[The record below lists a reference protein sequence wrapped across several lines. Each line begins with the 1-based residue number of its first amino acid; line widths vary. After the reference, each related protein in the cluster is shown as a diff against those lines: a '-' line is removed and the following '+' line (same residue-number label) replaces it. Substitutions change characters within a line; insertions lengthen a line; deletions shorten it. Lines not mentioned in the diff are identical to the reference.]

1 MKSTQA
7 LKITLIA
14 MIGIALSGCEL
25 PPLYNSENSS
35 SAGNSTSEDSSQ
47 YTSEEISS
55 MIEGATSLVF
65 SGTSTVEIT
74 NNNGQ
79 VTSSGAYVYITGA
92 GDYVLSGSA
101 SNMQV
106 QVNADSASVNL
117 LFNGVTLGNTK
128 NAPLYVV
135 NAEETDIIVAPG
147 TVNTLTDATSYTYEN
162 ATEQDPNA
170 TICSKDD
177 LNIQGT
183 GTLNVTGNF
192 KHGIFS
198 SNDLR
203 FKATEGVGPTIN
215 ITATN
220 DAIKG
225 KDSVQIENGVFDLT
239 AGGDGLQSDTTDTV
253 EKGFILIKGGTFDI
267 HSGDDGLQ
275 AYRYVQIDDGNF
287 TLNTTGKGIISDLD
301 IRVNGGTFGITS
313 VDDAVHSTGTATLAG
328 GNFTVSSSDD
338 GYHAETTLTVSGGT
352 HLITKAYEGYEATTI
367 NISGGTSH
375 ITSSD
380 DGLNAAGGDGS
391 STWGGPTSGTGTIN
405 ISDGY
410 LYVNAT
416 GDGLDSNGS
425 IFITGGTTLVNG
437 PTSNGNGPLDCGD
450 QSGYIS
456 QTGGTLVAVGS
467 SGMAVGVTQGS
478 QYSAIVRHTS
488 AVASSSQYVVL
499 DSANNPVIT
508 FKPAKNSYSIA
519 VSSSLFTSGAYR
531 LYSGGT
537 LSNPTSTTD
546 GYSLGGTYSGGTQ
559 ITSWSFSS
567 SLIHYSYGS
576 GTSGPGGR

>member
-1 MKSTQA
+1 MKSKQA
-7 LKITLIA
+7 LKLLLTA
-14 MIGIALSGCEL
+14 GIGIALSGCTL
-25 PPLYNSENSS
+25 PPLYNSEISS
-35 SAGNSTSEDSSQ
+35 SVGTSTSEDSSQ

-74 NNNGQ
+74 NRNGK
-79 VTSSGAYVYITGA
+79 VTSSGSYVYISGA

-101 SNMQV
+101 TNMQI
-106 QVNADSASVNL
+106 QVNATNASVNL
-117 LFNGVTLGNTK
+117 ILNGVSLGNTK
-128 NAPLYVV
+128 NAPIYIV
-135 NAEETDIIVAPG
+135 NAEETDIIVAPD
-147 TVNTLTDATSYTYEN
+147 TVNTLTDALTYTYEN
-162 ATEQDPNA
+162 AAEEDPSA
-170 TICSKDD
+170 TIFSKDD
-177 LNIQGT
+177 MNIQGT
-183 GTLNVTGNF
+183 GTLNITGNF
-192 KHGIFS
+192 NNGIFS

-203 FKATEGVGPTIN
+203 FKATEGVGPTVTID
-215 ITATN
+215 AQN

-225 KDSVQIENGVFDLT
+225 KDSVQIENGIYTLT
-239 AGGDGLQSDTTDTV
+239 SGGDAIQADTSDTL
-253 EKGFILIKGGTFDI
+253 EKGYILIKGGTFDI

-275 AYRYVQIDDGNF
+275 AYRYVQIDEGTF
-287 TLNTTGKGIISDLD
+287 TMNTTGKGIISDLD
-301 IRVNGGTFGITS
+301 ITVNGGTFGITS
-313 VDDAVHSTGTATLAG
+313 VDDAIHSLDTATITG

-338 GYHAETTLTVSGGT
+338 GYHAETTLTISGGT
-352 HLITKAYEGYEATTI
+352 HLISKSYEGFEATTI
-367 NISGGTSH
+367 TINGGTSH

-391 STWGGPTSGTGTIN
+391 SPWGGPTSGTGTIN
-405 ISDGY
+405 INDGY

-467 SGMAVGVTQGS
+467 SGMAIGVTQGS
-478 QYSAIVRHTS
+478 QYSAIVRHTA
-488 AVASSSQYVVL
+488 AVASTSQYVVL
-499 DSANNPVIT
+499 DSANNPVLS
-508 FKPAKNSYSIA
+508 FKPVKNSYSIA
-519 VSSSLFTSGAYR
+519 VSSSLFTSGGYK

-537 LSNPTSTTD
+537 LTNPTSTSD

-576 GTSGPGGR
+576 TSGPGGR

>member
-1 MKSTQA
+1 MHSKKIVPILTTA
-7 LKITLIA
+7 LF
-14 MIGIALSGCEL
+14 GIALSGCTL
-25 PPLYNSENSS
+25 PPLYNSEISS
-35 SAGNSTSEDSSQ
+35 SGTSTSEDSSE

-65 SGTSTVEIT
+65 SSTSTVEIS
-74 NNNGQ
+74 NSNGK
-79 VTSSGAYVYITGA
+79 VTSSGSYVYISGA

-101 SNMQV
+101 TNMQI
-106 QVNADSASVNL
+106 QVNAVKASVNL
-117 LFNGVTLGNTK
+117 ILNGVSLGNTK
-128 NAPLYVV
+128 NAPIYVV

-147 TVNTLTDATSYTYEN
+147 TINTLSDATTYTYEN
-162 ATEQDPNA
+162 TTEQDPKA
-170 TICSKDD
+170 TIFSKDD

-183 GTLNVTGNF
+183 GTLNVTANF
-192 KHGIFS
+192 NNGIFS

-203 FKATEGVGPTIN
+203 FKATEGIGPTITIN
-215 ITATN
+215 AKN

-225 KDSVQIENGVFDLT
+225 KDSVQIENGTYNLT
-239 AGGDGLQSDTTDTV
+239 SGGDAIQSDTADTL
-253 EKGFILIKGGTFDI
+253 EKGYIYIKGGTFDV
-267 HSGDDGLQ
+267 HAVDDGFQ
-275 AYRYVQIDDGNF
+275 GYRYVQIDEGNF
-287 TLNTTGKGIISDLD
+287 TMTTTGKGLISDLD
-301 IRVNGGTFGITS
+301 ITVNGGTFGITS
-313 VDDAVHSTGTATLAG
+313 VDDAIHSTGNATITG
-328 GNFTVSSSDD
+328 GNFTVSTNDD
-338 GYHAETTLTVSGGT
+338 GYHAETTLTISGGT
-352 HLITKAYEGYEATTI
+352 HLITKSYEGYEATTI
-367 NISGGTSH
+367 NINGGTSH

-391 STWGGPTSGTGTIN
+391 TTWGGSSSTGTIN
-405 ISDGY
+405 INDGY

-467 SGMAVGVTQGS
+467 SGMAVGVTQGN
-478 QYSAIVRHTS
+478 QYSAIVRHTA
-488 AVASSSQYVVL
+488 AVATTSQYVVL
-499 DSANNPVIT
+499 DSANNPVMS
-508 FKPAKNSYSIA
+508 FKPVKNSYSIA
-519 VSSSLFTSGAYR
+519 VSSSLFTSGGYK

-537 LSNPTSTTD
+537 LTNPTSTSD

-567 SLIHYSYGS
+567 SLIHYSFGS
-576 GTSGPGGR
+576 TSGPGGR

>member
-1 MKSTQA
+1 MNSQKS
-7 LKITLIA
+7 LKILMTALF
-14 MIGIALSGCEL
+14 GIALSGCTL

-35 SAGNSTSEDSSQ
+35 SGTSTSEDSSQ

-74 NNNGQ
+74 NSNGN
-79 VTSSGAYVYITGA
+79 VTSSGAYVYISGA

-101 SNMQV
+101 TNMQV
-106 QVNADSASVNL
+106 QVNASQASVNL
-117 LFNGVTLGNTK
+117 IFNGLTLGNTK
-128 NAPLYVV
+128 NAPIYIV
-135 NAEETDIIVAPG
+135 NAEETDIIVAPD
-147 TVNTLTDATSYTYEN
+147 TVNTLSDATTYTYEN
-162 ATEQDPNA
+162 ATEQDPKA
-170 TICSKDD
+170 TIFSKDD
-177 LNIQGT
+177 MNIQGT
-183 GTLNVTGNF
+183 GTLAVIAHFNN
-192 KHGIFS
+192 GIFS

-203 FKATEGVGPTIN
+203 FKATEGVGPTITVN
-215 ITATN
+215 AVN

-225 KDSVQIENGVFDLT
+225 KDSVQIENGTYDLT
-239 AGGDGLQSDTTDTV
+239 AGGDAIQADTADTV

-267 HSGDDGLQ
+267 HAGDDGLQ
-275 AYRYVQIDDGNF
+275 GYRYVQIDDGDF
-287 TLNTTGKGIISDLD
+287 TMNTTGKGIISDLD
-301 IRVNGGTFGITS
+301 ISVNGGTFGMTS
-313 VDDAVHSTGTATLAG
+313 VDDAIHSTGTATLNG

-338 GYHAETTLTVSGGT
+338 GYHAETTLTINGGT
-352 HLITKAYEGYEATTI
+352 HLITKSYEGFEATTI
-367 NISGGTSH
+367 TINGGTSH

-391 STWGGPTSGTGTIN
+391 STWGGSSSTGTIT
-405 ISDGY
+405 ITDGY

-467 SGMAVGVTQGS
+467 SGMAIGVTQGS
-478 QYSAIVRHTS
+478 QYSAIVRHTA
-488 AVASSSQYVVL
+488 AVATTSQYVVL
-499 DSANNPVIT
+499 DSANNPVMS
-508 FKPAKNSYSIA
+508 FKPVKNSYSIA
-519 VSSSLFTSGAYR
+519 VSSSLFTSGAYK

-537 LSNPTSTTD
+537 LSNPTSTSD
-546 GYSLGGTYSGGTQ
+546 GYSLGGTYSGGTLL
-559 ITSWSFSS
+559 TSWSFSS

-576 GTSGPGGR
+576 SSGPGGR